1 MTDDSTP
8 RFDPRF
14 DPAFQPG
21 YDPDVSSAGSGAAA
35 NSGRYPKRLT
45 PPPVV
50 PAAAPR
56 VSLTTGNASSAASY
70 SSASASSSGIE
81 TSPVRARPRYSG
93 TPNGAPGTAP
103 ASATSSPQP
112 QPPAAVAPV
121 PLPAQFDTGFDEP
134 DQRGIADGEASAAQ
148 QLLRNPFLVALSILA
163 VVFVAVGA
171 WLFNRSYEAYN
182 DAGNF
187 ASQGDFVA
195 VEAAINVAP
204 LFVLFGAAIAV
215 GVLFIFAIR
224 WRRP

>member
-21 YDPDVSSAGSGAAA
+21 YEPDGGSPGVGTAA
-35 NSGRYPKRLT
+35 NSGRYPKRSA
-45 PPPVV
+45 PPPVGQ
-50 PAAAPR
+50 AAAPR
-56 VSLTTGNASSAASY
+56 VSLTTGDASYAAS
-70 SSASASSSGIE
+70 SSASGFDP
-81 TSPVRARPRYSG
+81 SPVRARPRYSS
-93 TPNGAPGTAP
+93 TPTNAMANAPANTPPHTAP
-103 ASATSSPQP
+103 SP

-121 PLPAQFDTGFDEP
+121 PLPAQFDSGFDEP
-134 DQRGIADGEASAAQ
+134 DPRSAADSEASAQ

-195 VEAAINVAP
+195 VESAINVAP

-215 GVLFIFAIR
+215 GVLFVFAIR